1 MKLNLI
7 MPMAGGGTRFE
18 NHGFT
23 VPKPLIQIH
32 GKPFFYWAV
41 QSVVNG
47 IEVGNITFAVLQEHI
62 EKWEIDKRIL
72 EYYPGSQFRII
83 PQVLNGALL
92 TCLEGIKDISNAEP
106 VLFNDCDH
114 AFRCRAFADHCN
126 GGGRGEVDG
135 GLLTFV
141 SDDPRYSYVKF
152 DGDGSVCGTVE
163 KEVVSNEAIC
173 GAYYFRNKE
182 VFLTAADTY
191 LQNCNY
197 SEYFLSGVYNEM
209 VKKKMQIKTFQTD
222 MHISFGTP
230 EEYEDALAQKAV
242 FETI

>member
-1 MKLNLI
+1 MRLNLV

-62 EKWEIDKRIL
+62 EKWQIDKQIL
-72 EYYPGSQFRII
+72 EYYPESQFRII

-106 VLFNDCDH
+106 ILFNDCDH
-114 AFRCRAFADHCN
+114 AFRCEAFRDYSN
-126 GGGRGEVDG
+126 GGGGEVDG
-135 GLLTFV
+135 GLLTFA
-141 SDDPRYSYVKF
+141 SNDPRYSYVKF

-182 VFLTAADTY
+182 VFLEAADVY
-191 LQNCNY
+191 LKNCNY

-230 EEYEDALAQKAV
+230 EEYEEALTQKAV